1 MNLTKKA
8 IDAFTHKGGWDVRW
22 DDDVKGLGLRI
33 YPSGRKSFIFRYTS
47 RSQKKKTITIGPYGA
62 FTLHKAREIAQRMRV
77 EVSQGHDPLAAKQ
90 SERDAPPVT
99 DLAERY
105 LTEHAEAKKKPKSVQ
120 LDRANLKNYI
130 LPQLG
135 SIKVGE
141 VTRDDVSKLHHKMR
155 DTPYQAN
162 RVLSL
167 ISKMFNLAEKWGL
180 RPDFTNP
187 CRHIEKYEEKKADR
201 YLSKEELSRLA
212 AVLNEA
218 KASRTEPPSVITAIR
233 LLILTGA
240 RLNEILTAK
249 WEYLDYEH
257 SCLRLPDS
265 KTGAKV
271 IYLPPLAIEVL
282 RDTERLAG
290 NPHVITGRKPG
301 SHLVNLHKAWHRIL
315 KLAELEDV
323 RLHDLRHSFASIAA
337 GQGISLTMIG
347 ALLGHSQ
354 PQTTARYAHLA
365 SDPLK
370 EASTAIGQQISDAMK
385 SGET

>member
-1 MNLTKKA
+1 M
-8 IDAFTHKGGWDVRW
+8 
-22 DDDVKGLGLRI
+22 
-33 YPSGRKSFIFRYTS
+33 
-47 RSQKKKTITIGPYGA
+47 
-62 FTLHKAREIAQRMRV
+62 
-77 EVSQGHDPLAAKQ
+77 
-90 SERDAPPVT
+90 
-99 DLAERY
+99 
-105 LTEHAEAKKKPKSVQ
+105 
-120 LDRANLKNYI
+120 DRANLKNHI
-130 LPQLG
+130 LPHFG
-135 SIKVGE
+135 SMKVRE
-141 VTRDDVSKLHHKMR
+141 VSRDDVSKLRHKMR

-162 RVLSL
+162 RVLAL

-187 CRHIEKYEEKKADR
+187 CRHIEKYAEKKADR
-201 YLSKEELSRLA
+201 YLSKDEFSRLA

-218 KASRTEPPSVITAIR
+218 KATRTEPPSAITAIR

-249 WEYLDYEH
+249 WDYVDYEH

-271 IYLPPLAIEVL
+271 VFLPPLAIEVL
-282 RDTERLAG
+282 RDTERLAD
-290 NPHVITGRKPG
+290 NPHIITGRNPG
-301 SHLVNLHKAWHRIL
+301 SHLVNLEKAWRRIR

-365 SDPLK
+365 SDPLR
-370 EASTAIGQQISDAMK
+370 EATNQIGQQISDAMK
-385 SGET
+385 P

>member
-47 RSQKKKTITIGPYGA
+47 RSRQKKTTTIGPYGA

-90 SERDAPPVT
+90 AERDAVPVS

-105 LTEHAEAKKKPKSVQ
+105 LTDHAEPKKKPKSVKM
-120 LDRANLKNYI
+120 DRANLKNHI
-130 LPQLG
+130 LPHFG
-135 SIKVGE
+135 SMKVRE
-141 VTRDDVSKLHHKMR
+141 VSRDDVSKLHHKMR
-155 DTPYQAN
+155 GTPYQAN
-162 RVLSL
+162 RVLAL

-187 CRHIEKYEEKKADR
+187 CRHIEKYAEKKADR
-201 YLSKEELSRLA
+201 YLSKDELSRLA
-212 AVLNEA
+212 TVLNEV
-218 KASRTEPPSVITAIR
+218 KTNRTEPPSVITAIR

-249 WEYLDYEH
+249 WDYVDFEH

-271 IYLPPLAIEVL
+271 VFLPPLAIEVL
-282 RDTERLAG
+282 RDTERLTG
-290 NPHVITGRKPG
+290 NPYVITGRNPG
-301 SHLVNLHKAWHRIL
+301 SHLINLQKAWRRIRRL
-315 KLAELEDV
+315 TELDDV

-370 EASTAIGQQISDAMK
+370 DASKAIGDKISEAMNK
-385 SGET
+385 V